1 MASCLDSMNQKPE
14 SERAA
19 RLQGLLKVLRA
30 RMADRELILLTAT
43 RARLEL
49 KYGITA
55 KTAASYLQTLVD
67 AGYIVLNVEEDRIEV
82 SA

>member
-1 MASCLDSMNQKPE
+1 MVPCLDLMNRKPE

-30 RMADRELILLTAT
+30 TMANREDIRLTAT

-67 AGYIVLNVEEDRIEV
+67 AGYIVLNEEEDHIEV
-82 SA
+82 V

>member
-1 MASCLDSMNQKPE
+1 MDRKPE

-30 RMADRELILLTAT
+30 RIADREVILLTAT

-55 KTAASYLQTLVD
+55 KTAASYLQTLAD
-67 AGYIVLNVEEDRIEV
+67 AGYIVVNQPEDRIEV
-82 SA
+82 PE

>member
-1 MASCLDSMNQKPE
+1 MAPWPDSMNQKPE

-30 RMADRELILLTAT
+30 TMANREDIHLTAT

-55 KTAASYLQTLVD
+55 KTAASYLQTIED
-67 AGYIVLNVEEDRIEV
+67 AGYIVLNHEEDLIEV
-82 SA
+82 V